1 MGGCCHEVYAG
12 RKRDVGVLFHGAYFG
27 HEAAGDIEYAAS
39 GLGCVAYYANEAF
52 EALCQQRL
60 VDGYAGHTCVVDE
73 HHVAHGR
80 AHFQTHALHGVRFGV
95 AFVEAYDFQ

>member
-39 GLGCVAYYANEAF
+39 TAIPPVK
-52 EALCQQRL
+52 ALSMP
-60 VDGYAGHTCVVDE
+60 DSPNTTSAGSDSP
-73 HHVAHGR
+73 
-80 AHFQTHALHGVRFGV
+80 
-95 AFVEAYDFQ
+95 EAYTAFTEATWAPEATSVKMYSHLSVSAT